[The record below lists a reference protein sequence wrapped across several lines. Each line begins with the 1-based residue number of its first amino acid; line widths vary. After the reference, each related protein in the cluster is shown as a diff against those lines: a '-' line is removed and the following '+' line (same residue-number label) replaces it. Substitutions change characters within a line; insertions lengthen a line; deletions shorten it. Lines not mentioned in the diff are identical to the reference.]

1 MTDGFKE
8 TFSRIH
14 ALKFQ
19 NKLGKET
26 MKHSLKPIVDK
37 FFSEGLLLSLFVD
50 IDDTTLYYINVW
62 ESLDATEKVRNQGK
76 YQEAV
81 VSLKKAL
88 QIAPQLKRIHLLL
101 GNAYEAQSME
111 KEAKHEYGLFRN
123 KK

>member
-14 ALKFQ
+14 TLKFQ

-76 YQEAV
+76 YQEFFEQVKEMGIKLSIAEGSTDARFAHQNILKSFNI
-81 VSLKKAL
+81 VSD
-88 QIAPQLKRIHLLL
+88 
-101 GNAYEAQSME
+101 
-111 KEAKHEYGLFRN
+111 
-123 KK
+123 